1 MMNREQLA
9 AWLCDSV
16 RRRRLD
22 RIGEDA
28 DAPSQSFESLPAD
41 ERGNWLDMSD
51 AVIDLVKSGML
62 HEEGRFSSE
71 QERLDSLDE
80 LIRMIVN
87 ADAPSLMH
95 PERREVLI
103 GHLTGAVY
111 VHTRP

>member
-1 MMNREQLA
+1 LTREQLA
-9 AWLCDSV
+9 DWLCENV
-16 RRRRLD
+16 RRKRLE
-22 RIGEDA
+22 RIGEPVDA
-28 DAPSQSFESLPAD
+28 VAYAELHAE
-41 ERGNWLDMSD
+41 ERQPWLDVAE
-51 AVIDLVKSGML
+51 AVIELVRSGEL
-62 HEEGRFSSE
+62 YEEGRFSSE